1 MSLKLVNLVFKFGS
15 LLALTPA
22 KIEKHGLGFPSKIY
36 ALLWIILFTAGVSI
50 SCIYRKPFYEEMT
63 LVELI
68 LQVVTDVVLLILN
81 ISIITITATKKR
93 QWQKFIKI
101 LKTLKINQENERK
114 FWFLSF
120 LLAITMYILSKIYE
134 TYIWSSVLGVLH
146 YKMYAVE
153 YFQFYAQFIVY
164 YLIYVFLK
172 LILNGVENLSKNIK
186 LLKVR
191 SNRLNSFTLKSIK
204 REFCAL
210 SECINIFNNIFG
222 WLILL
227 LILFCFLQQLA
238 YLHSLTATNIAENTV
253 SIVIFKIMQITW
265 HMVGTFISVFLCDLV
280 EQRVKNMQ
288 MVAHEVAAN
297 CVGEKEYEEIKLLLG
312 VINNT
317 FPHFTAARYF
327 NLNRKTILGILNAL
341 LTFLIVAIQ
350 FENSSFS

>member
-15 LLALTPA
+15 VLALTPA
-22 KIEKHGLGFPSKIY
+22 KIEKNGLVFPSKTY

-50 SCIYRKPFYEEMT
+50 SCIYRKPFYEEMS

-68 LQVVTDVVLLILN
+68 LHVPTDVVLFSLN

-101 LKTLKINQENERK
+101 LKALNINQENERK
-114 FWFLSF
+114 LWSLSF
-120 LLAITMYILSKIYE
+120 LLTTTLYVLSKIYE
-134 TYIWSSVLGVLH
+134 TYVWSSVLGVLH

-164 YLIYVFLK
+164 YLVYLFLK

-186 LLKVR
+186 LLKLQ

-204 REFCAL
+204 WEFCAL
-210 SECINIFNNIFG
+210 SECINIFNDIFG

-238 YLHSLTATNIAENTV
+238 HLHSLTVTNIAENTV
-253 SIVIFKIMQITW
+253 SIVIFKIMHISW

-280 EQRVKNMQ
+280 EQKVKNIQ
-288 MVAHEVAAN
+288 MVAHQIATN
-297 CVGEKEYEEIKLLLG
+297 CVKEKEY
-312 VINNT
+312 
-317 FPHFTAARYF
+317 FTAARYF
-327 NLNRKTILGILNAL
+327 NVNRKTILGILNAL